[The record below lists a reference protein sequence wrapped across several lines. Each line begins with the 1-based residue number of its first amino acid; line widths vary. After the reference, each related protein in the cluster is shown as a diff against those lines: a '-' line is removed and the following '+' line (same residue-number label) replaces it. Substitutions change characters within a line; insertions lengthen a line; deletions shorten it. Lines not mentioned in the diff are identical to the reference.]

1 MAEVIKLRREYKFGA
16 KNVKEIILDLEELS
30 GQDLVFAEKE
40 YKARN
45 KGAKVKELE
54 DGWALT
60 VASKASGI
68 KYGDLLGLKG
78 TDYIKVLNKTK
89 GFLNAGLGSAD
100 DTENFVIEETEAQ
113 EEEMKK
119 EDQK

>member
-16 KNVKEIILDLEELS
+16 KNIKEIVLDLEELS

-45 KGAKVKELE
+45 KGATVKELE

-68 KYGDLLGLKG
+68 KYGDFLKLNARDCVKIVNAVRGFLQSTDSEEIEEAEVVETLGL
-78 TDYIKVLNKTK
+78 
-89 GFLNAGLGSAD
+89 
-100 DTENFVIEETEAQ
+100 IE
-113 EEEMKK
+113 
-119 EDQK
+119 

>member
-1 MAEVIKLRREYKFGA
+1 MRK
-16 KNVKEIILDLEELS
+16 KNTR
-30 GQDLVFAEKE
+30 
-40 YKARN
+40 ARN
-45 KGAKVKELE
+45 KGAAVKELE

-68 KYGDLLGLKG
+68 KYGDLLKLKG

-89 GFLNAGLGSAD
+89 GFLNTGLGSTD
-100 DTENFVIEETEAQ
+100 DMENFVIEETEAQ
-113 EEEMKK
+113 GEETAK

>member
-1 MAEVIKLRREYKFGA
+1 MAEIIKLRREYKFGA
-16 KNVKEIILDLEELS
+16 KNIKEIVLDLEELS

-45 KGAKVKELE
+45 KGATIKELE

>member
-1 MAEVIKLRREYKFGA
+1 MAEVIRFKREYKFGG
-16 KNVKEIILDLEELS
+16 KNVKEIVLDLEELA
-30 GQDLVFAEKE
+30 GQDLVFAEK
-40 YKARN
+40 ARN
-45 KGAKVKELE
+45 KGAAVKELE

-68 KYGDLLGLKG
+68 RYGDLLKLKG

-89 GFLNAGLGSAD
+89 GFLNTGLGSTD
-100 DTENFVIEETEAQ
+100 DTENFVIEETEVQ
-113 EEEMKK
+113 GEETAK

>member
-16 KNVKEIILDLEELS
+16 KNIKEIVLDLEELS

-45 KGAKVKELE
+45 KGATVKELE
-54 DGWALT
+54 DGWVLT

>member
-1 MAEVIKLRREYKFGA
+1 MAEVIRLKREYKFGA
-16 KNVKEIILDLEELS
+16 KNVKEIVLNLEELE

-45 KGAKVKELE
+45 KGATVKELE
-54 DGWALT
+54 DGWTLT

-68 KYGDLLGLKG
+68 KYGDLLKLKG

-100 DTENFVIEETEAQ
+100 DTENFVIEETEVQ

>member
-1 MAEVIKLRREYKFGA
+1 MAEVIRFKREYKFGG
-16 KNVKEIILDLEELS
+16 KNVKEIVLDLEELA

-45 KGAKVKELE
+45 KGAAVKELE

-68 KYGDLLGLKG
+68 RYGDLLKLKG

-89 GFLNAGLGSAD
+89 GFLNTGLGSTD
-100 DTENFVIEETEAQ
+100 DTENFVIEETEVQ
-113 EEEMKK
+113 GEETAK

>member
-16 KNVKEIILDLEELS
+16 KNIKEIVLDLEELS

-45 KGAKVKELE
+45 KGATVKELE
-54 DGWALT
+54 DSWALT

>member
-1 MAEVIKLRREYKFGA
+1 MAEVIRLKREYKFGA
-16 KNVKEIILDLEELS
+16 KNVEEIVLDLEELA

-45 KGAKVKELE
+45 KGAAVKELE

-68 KYGDLLGLKG
+68 KYGDLLKLKG

-89 GFLNAGLGSAD
+89 GFLNTGLGSTD
-100 DTENFVIEETEAQ
+100 DMENFVIEETEAQ
-113 EEEMKK
+113 EEETVK

>member
-45 KGAKVKELE
+45 KGATVKELE

-68 KYGDLLGLKG
+68 KYGDLLRLKG

-89 GFLNAGLGSAD
+89 GFLNTGLGSAD
-100 DTENFVIEETEAQ
+100 DTENFVIEETEVQ

>member
-16 KNVKEIILDLEELS
+16 KNVKEIVLDLEELS

-45 KGAKVKELE
+45 KGATVKELE
-54 DGWALT
+54 DGWTLT

-100 DTENFVIEETEAQ
+100 DTENFVIEETEVQ

>member
-1 MAEVIKLRREYKFGA
+1 MSEIIRLGREYKFGA
-16 KNVKEIILDLEELS
+16 KTVKEISLDMEELS
-30 GQDLVFAEKE
+30 GQELVFAEKE

-45 KGAKVKELE
+45 KGVTVKELE

-68 KYGDLLGLKG
+68 KYGDLLKLKG
-78 TDYIKVLNKTK
+78 TDYMRVLNKTK
-89 GFLNAGLGSAD
+89 GFLNTGLGSAD
-100 DTENFVIEETEAQ
+100 DMENFETEETEAQ
-113 EEEMKK
+113 EKEMKR

>member
-16 KNVKEIILDLEELS
+16 KNIKEIILDLEELS

-45 KGAKVKELE
+45 KGATVKELE

-60 VASKASGI
+60 VASKACGI

>member
-16 KNVKEIILDLEELS
+16 KNIKEIVLDLEELS

-45 KGAKVKELE
+45 KGATVKELE

-100 DTENFVIEETEAQ
+100 DTENFVIEETEVQ
-113 EEEMKK
+113 GEETAK